1 MCFIILFYATKMCFI
16 ILIYALKNVF
26 YNSFLFL
33 YASEN
38 ASQNFFFTHLKMC
51 FIIFVFMHLKMCFI
65 ILF

>member
-1 MCFIILFYATKMCFI
+1 MCFIIFFYATKMCFI

-38 ASQNFFFTHLKMC
+38 VSQN
-51 FIIFVFMHLKMCFI
+51 IFVYASKNVLHHFFFMHLKMCFI